1 MVPIHMML
9 LPTDLMVVT
18 SLVGKSLFCVLK
30 QRISSLDIFLL
41 LVSIAY
47 KPSYVATKSQ
57 PEDNT
62 SRLYIRLWFSP
73 LFRSTLNLGVAFF
86 LGMVYAKP
94 PPHVAIHTR
103 PCLSTAISRMSFE
116 GRLVC
121 LSLVVYDLPST
132 YNPFLLIPN
141 HSVPFLSIA

>member
-1 MVPIHMML
+1 MML

-18 SLVGKSLFCVLK
+18 SFVGNSLFWVLK
-30 QRISSLDIFLL
+30 QRKSSLAIFLL

-57 PEDNT
+57 PEANT

-86 LGMVYAKP
+86 FGMVYAKP

-103 PCLSTAISRMSFE
+103 PCLSTAMSRMSFE
-116 GRLVC
+116 GRFVC

-132 YNPFLLIPN
+132 YKPFLLIPN